1 MVGSCNER
9 GRGVLNLFGL
19 IATLSLLGCSLGMA
33 HSWSL
38 DVCQNFSGS
47 CIAFE
52 MVMVLFLVREIAAPL
67 SEEVVNFSISCS
79 CSMCALFAGLY
90 ACAVVGISIT
100 AQTQDWQVVGV
111 CAPAPFVYI
120 VFGFNIAGSFYITA
134 VIACAVAQLDAGNR
148 PQEDHH
154 SRQEPQ
160 AQNSQARA
168 QLERWQHRGLSTQ
181 ELAIIPRYFIPSHS
195 MQPQEPLTHVE
206 MSPCLQHTLNTSG
219 TPERS
224 ETRKQI
230 AVVITFPEHRGIGT
244 LENHQLAH
252 SQNSQARLQN
262 SQARLQNSQAH
273 LQNSQARLDNSQ
285 ARLQNSQAHLQREI
299 PIGRSDGGAVEVRSA
314 CAICLGDCD
323 GWVRQLRC
331 GHRFHVA
338 CIDQWLSK
346 RNSCVLCRAPAT
358 LCPISQ
364 NAPSNRP

>member
-1 MVGSCNER
+1 MVGLCNER
-9 GRGVLNLFGL
+9 GRAVLNLFGL

-67 SEEVVNFSISCS
+67 SEEVVNFSVSCS

-120 VFGFNIAGSFYITA
+120 MFGFAIAGSLYITT
-134 VIACAVAQLDAGNR
+134 VIACAVAQLDSGN
-148 PQEDHH
+148 QSHQDH
-154 SRQEPQ
+154 SRRDPQ
-160 AQNSQARA
+160 AQNSQPANSDGT
-168 QLERWQHRGLSTQ
+168 QLERWQHRGLSTE
-181 ELAIIPRYFIPSHS
+181 ELAIIPRYFIPSHDQS
-195 MQPQEPLTHVE
+195 L
-206 MSPCLQHTLNTSG
+206 SPCFQHNSSG
-219 TPERS
+219 NPAHSAQVAGTELSR
-224 ETRKQI
+224 EQI
-230 AVVITFPEHRGIGT
+230 AVVIMFP
-244 LENHQLAH
+244 NHSATGNPII
-252 SQNSQARLQN
+252 QNSQAQ
-262 SQARLQNSQAH
+262 
-273 LQNSQARLDNSQ
+273 
-285 ARLQNSQAHLQREI
+285 I
-299 PIGRSDGGAVEVRSA
+299 PITGSGTAGSVRVRNS

-364 NAPSNRP
+364 KPLNRP